1 MLRQCLKT
9 IGAPLA
15 QNSLRQQRE
24 NPTHGVLVGA
34 ASNALSCVGATL
46 AHNINRARIPE
57 HPLCASS
64 ALPSATLASAPLT
77 TMRIRP

>member
-1 MLRQCLKT
+1 MMRHWPKINGAVMAQFHLLHHWKFPRAGDGAKPRAIT
-9 IGAPLA
+9 PMRRGAPM
-15 QNSLRQQRE
+15 
-24 NPTHGVLVGA
+24 
-34 ASNALSCVGATL
+34 
-46 AHNINRARIPE
+46 AHNITRARIPE